1 MIEFLKR
8 LNKHQWSLIGLSF
21 LIMFVLTV
29 LDSGI
34 IASAILTFIF
44 GFFLEM
50 AYCYAPYKETK
61 FLGMTLQVIDWNL
74 LIEQAKDFALVKRHN
89 PDNDNVYMVAI
100 GVGLFVIL
108 KLILFLF

>member
-1 MIEFLKR
+1 M
-8 LNKHQWSLIGLSF
+8 SF
-21 LIMFVLTV
+21 LIMVMLTA